1 MSSNDYYVN
10 CVVVRYTRFDFVMS
24 SWNCMTD
31 LSFSFHGT
39 RQVNALLEMQN
50 MDLRMTKRMV
60 CVSAIV
66 SVDIFE

>member
-1 MSSNDYYVN
+1 
-10 CVVVRYTRFDFVMS
+10 
-24 SWNCMTD
+24 MTD